1 VRNKLAISDER
12 FPPEAD
18 PPLAE
23 GVRDKIERK
32 RVREMSERE
41 NP

>member
-1 VRNKLAISDER
+1 VR

-23 GVRDKIERK
+23 ECAIPYFRDTDSIFYLGI
-32 RVREMSERE
+32 SS
-41 NP
+41 